1 MRCGHCPA
9 ASGSLHN
16 GGVSSTESPAAAF
29 HFRIHTRLRDRSTAT
44 AQRVTANGGEFQAR
58 TGTIRTPHGEIRTPA
73 FIPVATQAAM
83 KAVLPEAMA
92 GEGAQALL
100 ANAYHLFLQPG
111 DDVLDEAGGL
121 GTFMNWPGPTFT
133 DSGGFQV
140 MSLGS
145 GLGKVIDMSVTQP
158 LGDGA
163 VAPGQKRMAKVDDDG
178 VWFRSYLNGDLHR
191 FTPEVSMGVQHHIGA
206 DIMFAFDELTTLH
219 DSRAYQEIALERT
232 RRWALRCLAE
242 HRRLTEA
249 RADKPYQALFGV
261 IQGAQYEDLR
271 RTACRDLGA
280 MGFDG
285 FGIGGALE
293 KSRLGTIVRWCT
305 EELPE
310 NTPKH
315 LLGISEPDDIFT
327 AIDNGVDTFD
337 CVSPTR
343 VARSSAVYS
352 PDGRFNLTNTR
363 FARDFT
369 PISETCPC
377 YTCRHYTRAYL
388 RHLFKAKERNAATLA
403 SIHNERFILDLV
415 RIART
420 AIENGEYFEYRD
432 EFLGRY
438 YQSERVTGGVS

>member
-1 MRCGHCPA
+1 M
-9 ASGSLHN
+9 
-16 GGVSSTESPAAAF
+16 VSSTESPSPF
-29 HFRIHTRLRDRSTAT
+29 TFRLHTRLRDSPVPQ
-44 AQRVTANGGEFQAR
+44 QRIRDNGGQFQAR
-58 TGTIRTPHGEIRTPA
+58 TGTITTPHGPIRTPA
-73 FIPVATQAAM
+73 FIPVATQAAV
-83 KAVLPEAMA
+83 KAVLPESMA
-92 GEGAQALL
+92 AEGAQAML
-100 ANAYHLFLQPG
+100 ANAYHLFLEPG
-111 DDVLDEAGGL
+111 DDILDAAGGL
-121 GTFMNWPGPTFT
+121 STFMNWPGPTFT

-145 GLGKVIDMSVTQP
+145 GLGKVIDMSALTP
-158 LGDGA
+158 SPGGA
-163 VAPGQKRMAKVDDDG
+163 QLAPGHKRMARVDDDG

-191 FTPEVSMGVQHHIGA
+191 FTPEVSMRVQHNIGA

-219 DSRAYQEIALERT
+219 DSRKYQEDALERT
-232 RRWALRCLAE
+232 RKWALRCVAE
-242 HRRLTEA
+242 HCRLTEA

-271 RTACRDLGA
+271 RMACRDLA
-280 MGFDG
+280 EMGFDG

-293 KSRLGTIVRWCT
+293 KRQLGTIVRWCT

-310 NTPKH
+310 ETPKH

-352 PDGRFNLTNTR
+352 PDGRFNLTNIR
-363 FARDFT
+363 FKRDFT
-369 PISETCPC
+369 PISDTCPC
-377 YTCRHYTRAYL
+377 YTCTHYTRAYL

-415 RIART
+415 SGARD
-420 AIENGEYFEYRD
+420 AIDAGTYFDYRD
-432 EFLGRY
+432 DFLARY
-438 YQSERVTGGVS
+438 YGAPSTSTVPSETGGPR